1 VLTNLALK
9 NDRVTWVLVF
19 CLIMSGLHAFALLPK
34 AQDPGFIIRTA
45 VVTTFLPGASPER
58 VELLVTDEIEAAIQ
72 QMPEIDSIVSV
83 SRSGTSIIT
92 ANFKQEY
99 KEMRPIF
106 DDLRRK
112 IEDVRRSLPNGVDGP
127 IVNDSFGDVF
137 GSVYALTGDGFSY
150 AQLKEAADKI
160 RNSLLTIDDVAKVD
174 IHGAQQEVV
183 YVEYDTSRLQEA
195 GLTPQQLQNA
205 LNSLN
210 VLSTGG
216 SVIAGGER
224 ILLEPTGNFE
234 SVAALK
240 SALIKLPSGQLV
252 QLGDITHVRRAYVD
266 PADKITR
273 VNGRPSLAIAV
284 AMREG
289 GDILSLGRRLDR
301 FVPEMMQDYPHGL
314 ELEKIWFQAELVE
327 DAVDSFLNNLL
338 QSVGIVILVM
348 VLFLGFRTGLVVAS
362 LIPVTMIIVF
372 FVMRQFGVTVNQVS
386 LAALIIALG
395 LLVDNAIVMVESIL
409 VKREQGQSAFEAAVG
424 SGRELALPL
433 LVSSLTTAAAFL
445 PIALAKSNVGE
456 FTADLFNVVT
466 MSLLV
471 SWVLAMTFIPLFAT
485 KAIET
490 RKEDRKSRIDGV
502 QKIYARI
509 LQFCVRHKVTFFAAV
524 LASFFFGMFILG
536 FVPKIFFPASDDPVF
551 SAALELPQGTSIES
565 TEEMVKDVDR
575 FMWEYYDGEAAKP
588 ILKNWMTFIGE
599 GGPRFQLSLDPPEQ
613 NPSTAF
619 MIGSV
624 HDAADAPLII
634 EKLGDYVQDHYPDM
648 NAQIGLLA
656 TGPPVGYPIQ
666 IRLKGTNAAELTRI
680 AQSVIAHLYTLQGV
694 YSVANSWGRLTKKLV
709 VNIDQARAQRAQ
721 VSSQDVATSLQTNLS
736 GIDLSQYRE
745 DDKLIPITLRSVAAD
760 RRDVNK
766 LESVTVYSSASG
778 SNVPLSQVADIEL
791 VFEPGLIKRRDRE
804 RTLTLNVQLTPGV
817 TASEINEQLSPWLE
831 TQQQSWPNGYY
842 YEEGGEAEESGKANQ
857 SIADQMP
864 LAGMVILLLLVS
876 QFNSVRKPVIILL
889 TIPLGLIGVSVGL
902 LLAQSYFGFMTFLGV
917 ISLSGIIINNAIVLI
932 DRIQIEQEENGLAP
946 DRAILQAAITRFR
959 PILLTTATT
968 VLGMLPLWW
977 GGTGMFE
984 PLAIAI
990 IFGLAFAT
998 LLTLLVV
1005 PVMYAT
1011 FFGVKFKKPH

>member
-1 VLTNLALK
+1 MLTSLALRH
-9 NDRVTWVLVF
+9 DRVTWVLVF
-19 CLIMSGLHAFALLPK
+19 CLLMSGLHAFSLLPK

-58 VELLVTDEIEAAIQ
+58 IELLVTDEIESAIQ
-72 QMPEIDSIVSV
+72 QMPEIDSIESV

-92 ANFKQEY
+92 ANFKSEY

-112 IEDVRRSLPNGVDGP
+112 VEDVRRSLPKGIDGP

-137 GSVYALTGDGFSY
+137 GSVYALTGDGFTY
-150 AQLKEAADKI
+150 AQLKSAADKI

-183 YVEYDTSRLQEA
+183 FVEYDTSRLQEA
-195 GLTPQQLQNA
+195 GLTPKQLQNS
-205 LNSLN
+205 LSSLN

-234 SVAALK
+234 SVDALR
-240 SALIKLPSGQLV
+240 SALVKLPSGQLV
-252 QLGDITHVRRAYVD
+252 QLDDIAIVRRAYVD

-284 AMREG
+284 AMRSG
-289 GDILSLGRRLDR
+289 GDIMSLGRRLDKH
-301 FVPEMMQDYPHGL
+301 VPSMMQDYPHGL

-327 DAVDSFLNNLL
+327 EAVDSFLNNLF
-338 QSVGIVILVM
+338 QSVAIVVVVM
-348 VLFLGFRTGLVVAS
+348 ILFLGVRTGLVVAS
-362 LIPVTMIIVF
+362 LIPTTMIIVF

-386 LAALIIALG
+386 LAALIISLG

-409 VKREQGQSAFEAAVG
+409 VKRERGQSAFEAAVS
-424 SGRELALPL
+424 SGKELMLPL

-456 FTADLFNVVT
+456 FTADLFRVVT

-471 SWVLAMTFIPLFAT
+471 SWVLAMTFIPLFSMRV
-485 KAIET
+485 IEE
-490 RKEDRKSRIDGV
+490 KKPEKKSRITSIQNGYE
-502 QKIYARI
+502 KILLY
-509 LQFCVRHKVTFFAAV
+509 CVRHKITFFAAV
-524 LASFFFGMFILG
+524 LASFVFGIFILG
-536 FVPKIFFPASDDPVF
+536 FVPKVFFPASDDPVF
-551 SAALELPQGTSIES
+551 SAALELPQGSSIES
-565 TEEMVKDVDR
+565 TEAMVKDLDR
-575 FMWEYYDGEAAKP
+575 FMMQYYDGEQEEP
-588 ILKNWMTFIGE
+588 TLKNWMTFIGE

-619 MIGSV
+619 MIASV
-624 HDAADAPLII
+624 YDAITAPRII
-634 EKLGDYVQDHYPDM
+634 NELNTYVQETYPDM

-656 TGPPVGYPIQ
+656 TGPPVGYPVQ
-666 IRLKGTNAAELTRI
+666 IRLSGPNANTLTNI
-680 AQSVIAHLYTLQGV
+680 AQSITGHLYQQIEV
-694 YSVANSWGRLTKKLV
+694 NAIANSWGRLTKKLI
-709 VNIDQARAQRAQ
+709 VNVDQARAQRAQ
-721 VSSQDVATSLQTNLS
+721 VSSEDVAVSLQTNLS

-745 DDKLIPITLRSVAAD
+745 GDKVIPITLRSVAAD
-760 RRDVNK
+760 RHDVNK
-766 LESVTVYSSASG
+766 LDSVTVYSAANG
-778 SNVPLSQVADIEL
+778 ANVPLRQVADISLE
-791 VFEPGLIKRRDRE
+791 FEPGLIKRRDRE
-804 RTLTLNVQLTPGV
+804 RTLTLNVQLKPGY
-817 TASEINEQLSPWLE
+817 TASELNETLSPWLIE
-831 TQQQSWPNGYY
+831 QSNTWPNGYRF
-842 YEEGGEAEESGKANQ
+842 EEGGEAEDSGKANS
-857 SIADQMP
+857 SISDQMP

-876 QFNSVRKPVIILL
+876 QFNSIRKPIIILL

-932 DRIQIEQEENGLAP
+932 DRIQIEQQENNLAT
-946 DRAILQAAITRFR
+946 DEAILQAAITRFR
-959 PILLTTATT
+959 PIMLTTATT

-998 LLTLLVV
+998 ILTLLVV

-1011 FFGVKFKKPH
+1011 FFGVKFK